1 MPINAVWIAFF
12 LNSDISMKFAKQRMP
27 FSGKIFISRNLNT
40 QKKTFELTLTDFV
53 RVGRREGM
61 DEWQP
66 AMMRLGSDKKHLN

>member
-1 MPINAVWIAFF
+1 MAIRAPDGAN
-12 LNSDISMKFAKQRMP
+12 K
-27 FSGKIFISRNLNT
+27 